1 MKKTILS
8 VFLLSLAITMNGQI
22 NGETDSESNEIAL
35 EGVTMSSKNAD
46 YLTRIQ
52 DDYTPDVVK
61 KLEYKA
67 ASYDIKT
74 SPIFDGAH
82 EAYEVFFK
90 NSRGRIVATYDK
102 EGKILTSFEKFR
114 DLRLPVPVRAMI
126 EKDFPGWRI
135 DSDVYLA
142 SYYQEA
148 DVKKVFII
156 NISLGDEKKKLRS
169 DMNGNLL

>member
-1 MKKTILS
+1 MKRTLISMLLLGFTLT
-8 VFLLSLAITMNGQI
+8 VFGQENGTTE
-22 NGETDSESNEIAL
+22 NSDEIAL
-35 EGVTMSSKNAD
+35 EGVTVSSLNAD

-52 DDYTPDVVK
+52 DDNTPDIVK

-67 ASYDIKT
+67 ASYDIKS
-74 SPIFDGAH
+74 SPIYDGAH

-90 NSRGRIVATYDK
+90 NSRGRIVATYDS

-114 DLRLPVPVRAMI
+114 NLSLPVPIREMI
-126 EKDFPGWRI
+126 GRDYPGWKI

-142 SYYQEA
+142 SYYQEK
-148 DVKKVFII
+148 DVKKIFIV
-156 NISLGDEKKKLRS
+156 NISLGDQQKKLRS